1 MILKAFKTKSNQKYI
16 NKLLN
21 ARRVEVRHTK
31 MNTVGVILNRS
42 EFSDFEAFRAYFKSL
57 GMQQARTKII
67 AFVEDPKDS
76 NELWDTYFN
85 PKDFGWKGKI
95 KNIDLQSFIDTK
107 FDVLISFYRESHL
120 ELDMITA
127 SSKANFKV
135 GLTDEDDRLYD
146 LMIDVETKNFNVFKE
161 ELKKYLTVLNKL

>member
-1 MILKAFKTKSNQKYI
+1 MILKAFKAKSNQKYI

-21 ARRVEVRHTK
+21 ARRIAVSNTK
-31 MNTVGVILNRS
+31 MNTVGVILNVG
-42 EFSDFEAFRAYFKSL
+42 EFSDFEAFRACFKSL
-57 GMQQARTKII
+57 GVQQAKLKII

-95 KNIDLQSFIDTK
+95 NNIDLQSFIDTK
-107 FDVLISFYRESHL
+107 FDVLISFYKENHL
-120 ELDMITA
+120 ELNLITA

-146 LMIDVETKNFNVFKE
+146 LMINVKPKEFSIFKD

>member
-1 MILKAFKTKSNQKYI
+1 MILKAFKVKSNQKYI

-21 ARRVEVRHTK
+21 ARRVAVSNTK
-31 MNTVGVILNRS
+31 MDTVGVILNIS

-57 GMQQARTKII
+57 GIQQAKVKII
-67 AFVEDPKDS
+67 AFVEDIKDS
-76 NELWDTYFN
+76 NVLWDTYFN

-95 KNIDLQSFIDTK
+95 NNIDLQSFIDTQY
-107 FDVLISFYRESHL
+107 DVLISFYKVQHL
-120 ELDMITA
+120 ELDLITA

-135 GLTDEDDRLYD
+135 GLNNEDQRLYD
-146 LMIDVETKNFNVFKE
+146 LIIDIKPKEFSLFKE